1 MASSRTVRVGLLVCG
16 TLSGPVEATHGGYHE
31 VYSYYWKT
39 TTPHNCNAQVV
50 IESFNIKKME
60 FPDEKRLDEF
70 DIFMVTG
77 SGRVSLQS
85 EKKNR
90 RFTLSSYLSLR
101 RYYPMG

>member
-50 IESFNIKKME
+50 IESFNIKKMK

-77 SGRVSLQS
+77 SGRVFLQS
-85 EKKNR
+85 KKNR
-90 RFTLSSYLSLR
+90 RFTLCSYLSLR